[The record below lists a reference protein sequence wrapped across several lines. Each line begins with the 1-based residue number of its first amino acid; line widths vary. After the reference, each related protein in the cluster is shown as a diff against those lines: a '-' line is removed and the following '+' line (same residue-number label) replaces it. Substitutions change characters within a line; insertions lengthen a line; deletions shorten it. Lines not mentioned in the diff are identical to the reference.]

1 MNWTET
7 RARLIECGISAARLP
22 EEWQPDIDLRADT
35 LTGADLTRANLTGA
49 NLTRAD
55 LTRANLTWADLTRAN
70 LTWADLTRANLT
82 GANLTGANLT
92 GADLTGADLTRANLT
107 RADLTRANL
116 TGADLTGAD
125 LTRANLTGADLTW
138 ANLTGSHLA
147 GIVVAWQSHAL
158 LADILRRAAGDNV
171 PRRMLAGLIAIST
184 DWCWGKFLN
193 LDIDPALREW
203 AIAELRQWVRDSD
216 AAPDALRATPPAA

>member
-22 EEWQPDIDLRADT
+22 EEWQPGIDLRA
-35 LTGADLTRANLTGA
+35 ANLTE
-49 NLTRAD
+49 
-55 LTRANLTWADLTRAN
+55 ANLTWADLTEAD
-70 LTWADLTRANLT
+70 LTWADLP
-82 GANLTGANLT
+82 GANLT
-92 GADLTGADLTRANLT
+92 GADLTGADLTAANLT
-107 RADLTRANL
+107 EANLTWADLTWADLTWADLPGANL

-125 LTRANLTGADLTW
+125 LTAANLTE
-138 ANLTGSHLA
+138 ANLAGANLAGAHLA

-184 DWCWGKFLN
+184 DWCWGEFLN

-216 AAPDALRATPPAA
+216 AAPDALRATSPAA

>member
-49 NLTRAD
+49 
-55 LTRANLTWADLTRAN
+55 
-70 LTWADLTRANLT
+70 
-82 GANLTGANLT
+82 
-92 GADLTGADLTRANLT
+92 
-107 RADLTRANL
+107 
-116 TGADLTGAD
+116 
-125 LTRANLTGADLTW
+125 DLTW
-138 ANLTGSHLA
+138 ANLTWAHLA

-184 DWCWGKFLN
+184 DWCWGEFLN

-216 AAPDALRATPPAA
+216 AAPAALRATSPAA

>member
-1 MNWTET
+1 M
-7 RARLIECGISAARLP
+7 ARLIECGISAARLP
-22 EEWQPDIDLRADT
+22 EEWQPGIDLRAATLTRANLTEADLT
-35 LTGADLTRANLTGA
+35 RADLTGADLTGA
-49 NLTRAD
+49 NLTE
-55 LTRANLTWADLTRAN
+55 
-70 LTWADLTRANLT
+70 ANLT

-92 GADLTGADLTRANLT
+92 GADLTEANLT
-107 RADLTRANL
+107 WADLPWANLSRANL
-116 TGADLTGAD
+116 TGANLTG
-125 LTRANLTGADLTW
+125 ANLTGA
-138 ANLTGSHLA
+138 NLIGAHLA

-184 DWCWGKFLN
+184 DWCWGEFLN

-216 AAPDALRATPPAA
+216 AAPDALRATSPAA

>member
-22 EEWQPDIDLRADT
+22 EEWQPGIDLRA
-35 LTGADLTRANLTGA
+35 ANLTE
-49 NLTRAD
+49 
-55 LTRANLTWADLTRAN
+55 ANLTWADLTEAD
-70 LTWADLTRANLT
+70 LTWADLP
-82 GANLTGANLT
+82 GANLT
-92 GADLTGADLTRANLT
+92 GADLTGADLTAANLT
-107 RADLTRANL
+107 AANL
-116 TGADLTGAD
+116 TETNLAG
-125 LTRANLTGADLTW
+125 ANLAGA
-138 ANLTGSHLA
+138 HLA

-184 DWCWGKFLN
+184 DWCWGEFLN

-216 AAPDALRATPPAA
+216 AAPDALRATSPAA

>member
-1 MNWTET
+1 V
-7 RARLIECGISAARLP
+7 
-22 EEWQPDIDLRADT
+22 
-35 LTGADLTRANLTGA
+35 TGADLTE
-49 NLTRAD
+49 D
-55 LTRANLTWADLTRAN
+55 NLTWADLPWAN
-70 LTWADLTRANLT
+70 LSRANLT

-92 GADLTGADLTRANLT
+92 GANLIGA
-107 RADLTRANL
+107 
-116 TGADLTGAD
+116 
-125 LTRANLTGADLTW
+125 
-138 ANLTGSHLA
+138 HLA

-184 DWCWGKFLN
+184 DWCWGEFLN

-216 AAPDALRATPPAA
+216 AAPDALRATSPAA

>member
-22 EEWQPDIDLRADT
+22 EEWQPGIDLRA
-35 LTGADLTRANLTGA
+35 ANLTE
-49 NLTRAD
+49 
-55 LTRANLTWADLTRAN
+55 ANLTWADLTEAD
-70 LTWADLTRANLT
+70 LTWADLP
-82 GANLTGANLT
+82 GANLT
-92 GADLTGADLTRANLT
+92 GADLTGADLTAANLT
-107 RADLTRANL
+107 EANL
-116 TGADLTGAD
+116 AGANLAGADLTGA
-125 LTRANLTGADLTW
+125 NLTGANLAG
-138 ANLTGSHLA
+138 ANLAGAHLA

-184 DWCWGKFLN
+184 DWCWGEFLN

-216 AAPDALRATPPAA
+216 AAPDALRATSPAA

>member
-22 EEWQPDIDLRADT
+22 EEWQPGIDLRAAT
-35 LTGADLTRANLTGA
+35 
-49 NLTRAD
+49 
-55 LTRANLTWADLTRAN
+55 
-70 LTWADLTRANLT
+70 
-82 GANLTGANLT
+82 
-92 GADLTGADLTRANLT
+92 LTRANLT
-107 RADLTRANL
+107 RADLTAATLTRANLTRANL
-116 TGADLTGAD
+116 TGADLTGANLTWADLPWANLPWANLPWANLTGANLTGADLPWAD
-125 LTRANLTGADLTW
+125 LTGANLTEANLTRANLIGANLTGADLTE
-138 ANLTGSHLA
+138 ANLIGAHLA

-184 DWCWGKFLN
+184 DWCWGEFLN

-216 AAPDALRATPPAA
+216 AAPDALRATSPAA

>member
-22 EEWQPDIDLRADT
+22 EEWQPGIDLRA
-35 LTGADLTRANLTGA
+35 ANLTEANLAGA
-49 NLTRAD
+49 NLA
-55 LTRANLTWADLTRAN
+55 
-70 LTWADLTRANLT
+70 
-82 GANLTGANLT
+82 GA
-92 GADLTGADLTRANLT
+92 
-107 RADLTRANL
+107 
-116 TGADLTGAD
+116 
-125 LTRANLTGADLTW
+125 
-138 ANLTGSHLA
+138 HLA

-184 DWCWGKFLN
+184 DWCWGEFLN

-216 AAPDALRATPPAA
+216 AAPDALRATSPAA

>member
-35 LTGADLTRANLTGA
+35 LTGADLTWANLTGA
-49 NLTRAD
+49 N
-55 LTRANLTWADLTRAN
+55 
-70 LTWADLTRANLT
+70 
-82 GANLTGANLT
+82 
-92 GADLTGADLTRANLT
+92 
-107 RADLTRANL
+107 LTRANL

-125 LTRANLTGADLTW
+125 LTGANLTGADLTGANLTGADLTW
-138 ANLTGSHLA
+138 ANLTGAHLA

-184 DWCWGKFLN
+184 DWCWGEFLN

-216 AAPDALRATPPAA
+216 AAPDALRATSPAA

>member
-22 EEWQPDIDLRADT
+22 EEWQPGIDLRAAT

-55 LTRANLTWADLTRAN
+55 LTGANLTWAK
-70 LTWADLTRANLT
+70 
-82 GANLTGANLT
+82 LTGANLT
-92 GADLTGADLTRANLT
+92 GADLTEANLTEAKLTEANLTRANLT
-107 RADLTRANL
+107 RA
-116 TGADLTGAD
+116 
-125 LTRANLTGADLTW
+125 
-138 ANLTGSHLA
+138 HLA

-184 DWCWGKFLN
+184 DWCWGEFLN

-216 AAPDALRATPPAA
+216 AAPDALRATSPAA